1 MLTCKKKEY
10 AWNGEEKNKKKNR
23 RERKEYRCRT
33 GGLRSDYGDDAEDAT
48 IVQDTT
54 AVLPYPDL
62 PRQKG
67 DVTCMP
73 AGSLKREEGDRRG
86 GEKSFR
92 QCGCEFGGRAIQQR
106 QQNEQGWTW
115 KGTWKGTKKAA

>member
-10 AWNGEEKNKKKNR
+10 AWNGEEKNKKKIG
-23 RERKEYRCRT
+23 ERGRNT
-33 GGLRSDYGDDAEDAT
+33 DAGQGVCEAT
-48 IVQDTT
+48 MAMMPKVLLQDTT

-92 QCGCEFGGRAIQQR
+92 QCGCEFGGRAIQ
-106 QQNEQGWTW
+106 
-115 KGTWKGTKKAA
+115 